1 MLGNRL
7 ALLTR
12 LLACAALLGGQI
24 VGGTIAS
31 AQGAPFS
38 SSVWLP
44 GPNSAG
50 TSESFTSA
58 IDGPAPGKPSQFSG
72 WIVDTSAQGWSGIDD
87 VQVWNGPMD
96 AGGRLLAHPVFQKDR
111 PDVAAALNNPYW
123 AASGFSTDLSGGAS
137 IVYLYA
143 HTPGKGWWYQQVFTP
158 QASARAQS
166 RPTLNIETPNS
177 LATVHA
183 NSAYLVSGFAFDPSA
198 QSNQGVG
205 IDRVQVY
212 LNGDRASGIYVGDA
226 TLGVFDKYAL
236 ARGTQFA
243 NAGWQ
248 MSFQPNSWM
257 DTQTDNH
264 LVPLTVYARS
274 SVTGLETQMQTTIV
288 VTVP

>member
-1 MLGNRL
+1 MHRNW
-7 ALLTR
+7 LTR
-12 LLACAALLGGQI
+12 LLASAALLGGLF
-24 VGGTIAS
+24 VGALGAS
-31 AQGAPFS
+31 AQGAPLG

-44 GPNSAG
+44 GPDSAG
-50 TSESFTSA
+50 TAESFSSA

-96 AGGRLLAHPVFQKDR
+96 AGGRLLAHPVFQQDR

-123 AASGFSTDLSGGAS
+123 AACGFSADLGVGVS

-166 RPTLNIETPNS
+166 RPTLNIETPTS
-177 LATVHA
+177 LATVHSNA
-183 NSAYLVSGFAFDPSA
+183 AYRVSGYAFDPNA
-198 QSNQGVG
+198 RADQGVG

-226 TLGVFDKYAL
+226 TLGNFDKFAS

-257 DTQTDNH
+257 DTPTDNH

-288 VTVP
+288 ITVP